1 MNLARE
7 VEMEK
12 KNEEEEADEEEELK
26 MALGNEEWSAF
37 KV

>member
-26 MALGNEEWSAF
+26 MALGNEEWSSF